1 MKPKSTFALLVGAAA
16 VMALG
21 LAALIGPSRSRATEQ
36 SVADALPSVMN
47 LNAVIRDFKAKGEGG
62 GHSDFQS
69 FSGSGRYGLVADH
82 LDGEGKPVAADIR
95 GRQAVSEFKDAAGR
109 PIAPNLYDASRGD
122 VAGALAAGDTSNGFT
137 SEASFSQWY
146 REAPGVNVS
155 TNVGLAFH
163 RISGTNRYVFDSAT
177 DEPYKSMGGF
187 FPINGQLLG
196 NYSTTGKNFHF
207 TTELTSRFVYERN
220 SGQVF
225 TFTGDDDVWVFIDGR
240 LVIDLGGLHSRKSQT
255 LELNRLRWLEDGRTY
270 QLKIFHA
277 ERRTNESNFR
287 IETNLKLAPAELPP
301 VADPFD

>member
-1 MKPKSTFALLVGAAA
+1 MKPKSTFALLVCAAA
-16 VMALG
+16 VLALG
-21 LAALIGPSRSRATEQ
+21 LAAMIGPRRSRATEPAE
-36 SVADALPSVMN
+36 ADALPSVMH
-47 LNAVIRDFKAKGEGG
+47 LNAVIRDFKAKGEAG
-62 GHSDFQS
+62 GHPDFQS

-82 LDGEGKPVAADIR
+82 LDGEGKPVTADIR

-122 VAGALAAGDTSNGFT
+122 VAGTLAAGDSSNGFT
-137 SEASFSQWY
+137 SESSFSQWY

-155 TNVGLAFH
+155 TNVDLAFH

-255 LELNRLRWLEDGRTY
+255 LELNRLTWLEDGRTY